1 MDKKSLILADEK
13 LDITKDIIKIV
24 REVDSSVI
32 HPYYEV
38 EFDDIKEFVDGTKVQ
53 SQYYIELN
61 PKDFSSYYYRGIAKD
76 NLEDY
81 QCN

>member
-1 MDKKSLILADEK
+1 MRSKYMSTSRILYYDLE
-13 LDITKDIIKIV
+13 TKDIVKIV

-53 SQYYIELN
+53 SQYYVELIQIQMILQLRKRN
-61 PKDFSSYYYRGIAKD
+61 TFKHKR
-76 NLEDY
+76 N
-81 QCN
+81 